1 MEKIPKIILSKPY
14 LWINGILRTL
24 VRVWSVTTS
33 PGTLDQVQQMPY
45 CKNLN
50 HNTTF
55 LARIE

>member
-45 CKNLN
+45 CKKLN

-55 LARIE
+55 LARTE